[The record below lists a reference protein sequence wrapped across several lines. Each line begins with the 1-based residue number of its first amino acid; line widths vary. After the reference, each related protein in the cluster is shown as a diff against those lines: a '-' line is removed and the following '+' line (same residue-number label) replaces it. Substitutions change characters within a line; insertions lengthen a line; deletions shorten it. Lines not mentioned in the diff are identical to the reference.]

1 MYNFLCLLKYKLLV
15 LTAMEL
21 TVFSSTSEVNANTD
35 CSYSPTYNVELKM
48 KVKTGKKSKSNQAH
62 FFTRSGI
69 CTFAPTHNL
78 FWRLKVDDERSKE
91 EVVAVHHIT

>member
-1 MYNFLCLLKYKLLV
+1 MVRV

-62 FFTRSGI
+62 FFHKIWHMYI
-69 CTFAPTHNL
+69 CSYAQSFLET
-78 FWRLKVDDERSKE
+78 EGG
-91 EVVAVHHIT
+91 